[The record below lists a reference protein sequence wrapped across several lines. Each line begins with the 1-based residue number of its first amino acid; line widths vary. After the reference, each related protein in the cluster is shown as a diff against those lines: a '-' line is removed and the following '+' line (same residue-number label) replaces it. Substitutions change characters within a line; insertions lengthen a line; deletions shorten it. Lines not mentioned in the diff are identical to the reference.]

1 MEHLKKLVEERQ
13 THAEFFIETVLNSPE
28 HFNPKVLIDLYNDLA
43 KWTQLILEDQDK
55 AQEYEERCE
64 EYINELPEDSA
75 DLKYKGDMDFTFGGK
90 F

>member
-1 MEHLKKLVEERQ
+1 MEERQ